1 MSDHLIAEFSGRL
14 KFLAKDLSFL
24 ARPRYPLQQLNSL
37 FPQHK
42 SFIQE
47 LEDIHVP
54 FSIDLKQKHLEIDQL
69 FNDLTHADLT
79 HDIKSIFI
87 KRVED
92 YKILTEMMENF
103 HSAKFYDLC
112 TKLYGSSHKIG
123 HNIQFQEFLGKIPH
137 FCIEDIAENKLA
149 GDLALKYLKDGLIN
163 TFGDIGLEVKPSHSL
178 LSDSSAGRKTLK
190 LNPNKSYSTQ
200 QLDIF
205 LVHEG
210 WVHLGTS
217 LNGAFQTRHPWLA
230 SWAPRTTYLQE
241 GLAVL
246 TELITQTMTKQR
258 WDKVLLRHL
267 ATSMAEKGSGA
278 SDIYAFLRHQNL
290 DELDAF
296 KLTLRI
302 FRGVPLDGG
311 MAFTKELLYLHG
323 MVKLLNHLNLN
334 SGDLKNLWVGK
345 IGFEEHDLLMAND
358 QIHSL
363 SLPFFPKKL
372 LDPEVKARL
381 IQLQSLA
388 NYYLKDFD
396 L

>member
-1 MSDHLIAEFSGRL
+1 MSAPLIADLSGRL
-14 KFLAKDLSFL
+14 KLLAKDLSFL
-24 ARPRYPLQQLNSL
+24 AKPRYPLQQLISL
-37 FPQHK
+37 FPQHR

-54 FSIDLKQKHLEIDQL
+54 FNIDLKQKHHEIDHL
-69 FNDLTHADLT
+69 LMDLNHVDIP

-92 YKILTEMMENF
+92 YKILAEMMENF
-103 HSAKFYDLC
+103 YSAKFYHLC
-112 TKLYGSSHKIG
+112 TKLYGSSHKSA
-123 HNIQFQEFLGKIPH
+123 HNIKFQDFLGKIPS
-137 FCIEDIAENKLA
+137 FCVKDIAENTLS
-149 GDLALKYLKDGLIN
+149 GSLALDYLKDGLIN

-217 LNGAFQTRHPWLA
+217 LNGAIQTQHPWLA

-246 TELITQTMTKQR
+246 TELITETMTMQR
-258 WDKVLLRHL
+258 WDKVLLRHM

-290 DELDAF
+290 EDLDAF

-302 FRGVPLDGG
+302 FRGVPLEGG

-323 MVKLLNHLNLN
+323 MVKLLNYLNHN
-334 SGDLKNLWVGK
+334 SGELKNLWIGK
-345 IGFEEHDLLMAND
+345 IGFEELHTLMKNG

-372 LDPEVKARL
+372 LEPEVNARL
-381 IQLQSLA
+381 IQLQKLA
-388 NYYLKDFD
+388 DDYLKDFD